1 VTALSLL
8 EQAEPSQLRAP
19 WCVQMHDRCLSVLVE
34 NGDVAKAAA
43 LLDLHADK
51 RGLTIVEVCRV
62 KQGDREA
69 AYARGEPK
77 ENPT

>member
-1 VTALSLL
+1 MTALSLL
-8 EQAEPSQLRAP
+8 EQAQPSPLRAP
-19 WCVQMHDRCLSVLVE
+19 WCVQMHDRCLSALIE

-43 LLDLHADK
+43 AIQAHADK